1 MKRRKK
7 YRVNYRKFLV
17 GLLILIALIAIPSFG
32 INRFVLNRNEIDIGE
47 QEQEEVIPKDI
58 TINMVA
64 IGDIMCH
71 QPNYTA
77 AYDST
82 TKTYDFSPM
91 FTNIAKHIT
100 KADIAIRKS

>member
-1 MKRRKK
+1 MGRRKK
-7 YRVNYRKFLV
+7 YRINYGKLLV
-17 GLLILIALIAIPSFG
+17 GLLILIALIAIPAFG
-32 INRFVLNRNEIDIGE
+32 INKFIINRNELSE
-47 QEQEEVIPKDI
+47 QTNIQEEVIPKDI

-71 QPNYTA
+71 SPNYNA
-77 AYDST
+77 AYDSA